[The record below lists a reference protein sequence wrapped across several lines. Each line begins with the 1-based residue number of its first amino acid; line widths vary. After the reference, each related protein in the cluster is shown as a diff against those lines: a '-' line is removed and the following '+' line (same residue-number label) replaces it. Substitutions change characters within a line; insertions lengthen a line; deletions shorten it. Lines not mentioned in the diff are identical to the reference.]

1 MDDSMLQHRLALP
14 EDLAALS
21 ALNGGDQSPGRN
33 AALLDPMKDA
43 ARVRAMY
50 THPAYV
56 RRGVG
61 RFVLSLCE
69 DTARAEG
76 FRRIELV
83 ATMAGEFYR
92 ACGYQPV
99 ESLVDNRGG
108 VAVPLLRISS
118 SLNPVHQ
125 QKR

>member
-1 MDDSMLQHRLALP
+1 
-14 EDLAALS
+14 
-21 ALNGGDQSPGRN
+21 
-33 AALLDPMKDA
+33 
-43 ARVRAMY
+43 MY